1 MQRERKREKE
11 RERERGK
18 EARARASERG
28 NCRYNNT
35 KARDFGY
42 TTKKEMRKGARSS
55 SSAGAVAVTST
66 LHDAKN
72 AIGWG
77 KYHWILFLITGF
89 CLMAESVE
97 VNLLAFMSID
107 AAKEWHL
114 NPIQASSIAASVF
127 AGEIVG
133 CSAFGIFG
141 DRFGRK
147 PAFILSIALIA
158 GFGVASSFS
167 PSVYFLVSMRFL
179 VGVGIGGF
187 SVPYDL
193 LAEICPDK
201 IRGQVLMSIWVWFA
215 IGGILITE
223 LAYFVLDS
231 RGWRYLTLLASVP
244 PVLSLLFLGFL
255 DESPSWLLA
264 KGRAAEA
271 ETIMDK
277 IAKTNRSEMKPF
289 KLEDEEEHHA
299 SMTDL
304 FKPKYLLATVCVWL
318 TSFAQTFCYYG
329 IILFLPR
336 VLHVPK
342 SERFPFKEL
351 IYSCLGEIGGTI
363 IGVFMVDFLSRGM
376 VCTVS
381 FLVFGLAL
389 PLLVTPNVPLP
400 LVFAMIARA
409 AAPISGS
416 ASWLLSAEA
425 YPVEI
430 RATGHSY
437 GNMIARI
444 GAFLTTYWGGA
455 QLSATHLAYGYTA
468 VSIIGALGGWFNP
481 KAAMAL
487 E

>member
-1 MQRERKREKE
+1 
-11 RERERGK
+11 
-18 EARARASERG
+18 
-28 NCRYNNT
+28 
-35 KARDFGY
+35 
-42 TTKKEMRKGARSS
+42 
-55 SSAGAVAVTST
+55 
-66 LHDAKN
+66 
-72 AIGWG
+72 
-77 KYHWILFLITGF
+77 
-89 CLMAESVE
+89 MAESVE

-444 GAFLTTYWGGA
+444 GAFLTTYWGGGA

>member
-1 MQRERKREKE
+1 
-11 RERERGK
+11 
-18 EARARASERG
+18 
-28 NCRYNNT
+28 
-35 KARDFGY
+35 
-42 TTKKEMRKGARSS
+42 MRKAAGSS
-55 SSAGAVAVTST
+55 SSAGAAAVKST

-72 AIGWG
+72 AVGWG
-77 KYHWILFLITGF
+77 KYHWVLFIITGF

-97 VNLLAFMSID
+97 VNLLAFMTIE
-107 AAKEWHL
+107 AAKEWQL
-114 NPIQASSIAASVF
+114 NPVQASSIAASVF
-127 AGEIVG
+127 AGEIAG

-167 PSVYFLVSMRFL
+167 PNVYFLVCTRFL

-201 IRGQVLMSIWVWFA
+201 IRGQVLMSIWVWFS

-264 KGRAAEA
+264 KGRTEEAEA
-271 ETIMDK
+271 IMDK
-277 IAKTNRSEMKPF
+277 IAKTNKLEIKPF
-289 KLEDEEEHHA
+289 SLEDEEEHHA
-299 SMTDL
+299 SMSDL

-336 VLHVPK
+336 ILHVPK
-342 SERFPFKEL
+342 SEMFPFKEL

-363 IGVFMVDFLSRGM
+363 LGVFMVEYISRGK
-376 VCTVS
+376 VCTIS
-381 FLVFGLAL
+381 FLVFGVAL
-389 PLLVTPNVPLP
+389 PLLVEPNVPVP

-437 GNMIARI
+437 GNMIARL
-444 GAFLTTYWGGA
+444 GAFITTYWGGA
-455 QLSATHLAYGYTA
+455 QLSATTLAYGYTA

-481 KAAMAL
+481 KAAMLL